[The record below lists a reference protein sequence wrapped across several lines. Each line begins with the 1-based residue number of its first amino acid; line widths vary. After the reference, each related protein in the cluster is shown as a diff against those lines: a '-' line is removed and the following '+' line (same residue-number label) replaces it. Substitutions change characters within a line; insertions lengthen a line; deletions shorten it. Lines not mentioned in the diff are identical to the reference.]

1 MFFSQRVTPQLSSTL
16 YLHNRVSRRQD
27 GVSILGVL
35 LLLALLSFFLTVTI
49 RLLPVWM
56 EGRSVKTAITAVA
69 EASTAQNSLRD
80 VTKRLQ
86 NNFNTNRIEAIK
98 PRDVKVYRDEG
109 KIIIDAN
116 YEARTPLFKGV
127 DAVLMFNDN
136 VVVID

>member
-1 MFFSQRVTPQLSSTL
+1 MFFSQPVTPQRFATIDRQQ
-16 YLHNRVSRRQD
+16 RVLRRQD

-35 LLLALLSFFLTVTI
+35 VLLALLSFFLTVTI
-49 RLLPVWM
+49 RLLPAWM
-56 EGRSVKTAITAVA
+56 EGRSVKTAINAVA
-69 EASTAQNSLRD
+69 EASSAQNSLRD
-80 VTKRLQ
+80 VTKRVQ

-116 YEARTPLFKGV
+116 YEKRTPLFKGV
-127 DAVLMFNDN
+127 DAVLMFTDN

>member
-1 MFFSQRVTPQLSSTL
+1 MFFSQAVTPQRFAT
-16 YLHNRVSRRQD
+16 RDFQQGVIRRQA

-35 LLLALLSFFLTVTI
+35 VLLALLSFFLTVTI
-49 RLLPVWM
+49 RLFPAWM

-69 EASTAQNSLRD
+69 EASSAQNSLRD

-116 YEARTPLFKGV
+116 YEKRTPLFKGV